1 MSCRSFSTIEEEEG
15 GTDAFNLT
23 RLTGTEIKSK
33 LERTTVKELF
43 YYIFMKFKSDS
54 PILCTISRHIQG
66 TCSFLARRI
75 FKLMSFIFFRQMQ
88 QGIPSTNTPPPEL
101 SRNPS
106 ISPCL
111 LKMVSKQGAWCS
123 AAERQSVGQSSC
135 DTSKSNNYWTKY

>member
-1 MSCRSFSTIEEEEG
+1 MEPLEEEG

-66 TCSFLARRI
+66 TCSFFARRI

-111 LKMVSKQGAWCS
+111 LKRVSKQGA
-123 AAERQSVGQSSC
+123 
-135 DTSKSNNYWTKY
+135 